1 MARATTMTKTRT
13 GQNETI
19 SVPVLTY
26 TDALPRDDLR
36 DIHPSERHM
45 DPTRQWSSPQP
56 GVADG
61 QPKEKP
67 GVSAIFDF
75 QLTAPPEELTPTSAR
90 PNRSP
95 VGSHTIGVALGSPG
109 LVDSQ
114 EVLPSPR
121 FNSGVFNEGS
131 EQTRKSSK
139 WKKIGGL
146 FRAKN
151 TLTSPA
157 TPPTPPKD
165 GGPKDKSNTNKV
177 AEKEDASEEW
187 PKIEVEPKVGNHIS
201 PKRSRKFS
209 ISGRKD
215 SKDKG
220 VASPMLNVNIP
231 DVQMERYSVM
241 FSNVMNKNHKPSLLA
256 RRSKTLDN
264 LRVPSAQ
271 DFLTAKLP
279 PVPRRRATSP
289 SHTRSSFTLF
299 PAAQPPKAA
308 QALGTQ
314 NFSRGPSPLLRSNTL
329 PVSPK
334 ASPSV
339 RDLPRPPNNNSL
351 SSFGS
356 PVIPK
361 LVSGGSNTPVS
372 ANSYRREDKPLP
384 PIKPEPPVA
393 RSRTVS
399 PQVQLPQPR
408 RTQSDRN
415 IKSANQATPPE
426 RSTTEPIRS
435 VRPNLKVQTELRG
448 PPTPAKDRIIP
459 KSASALSA
467 KITPRKQSSRIMSPA
482 LVQSPMEI
490 KSSPAKEIKS
500 SPAKVLQP
508 VVTEREISSPISK
521 PRKKASKI
529 EVSTARSISVSKGKR
544 QMLVPIGT
552 RVERLIPNERFIERR
567 AMTPTITGVQ
577 YGHRHGISQELQI
590 ESM

>member
-1 MARATTMTKTRT
+1 MARATTMTRTRT
-13 GQNETI
+13 VQNETI

-36 DIHPSERHM
+36 DINPSERQVDH
-45 DPTRQWSSPQP
+45 TRQANFPRTR
-56 GVADG
+56 VADG
-61 QPKEKP
+61 QSKELGASPK
-67 GVSAIFDF
+67 FDF
-75 QLTAPPEELTPTSAR
+75 QLTAPLDELTPTSAR
-90 PNRSP
+90 SFRSP

-109 LVDSQ
+109 LMRPQD
-114 EVLPSPR
+114 ELPPPR
-121 FNSGVFNEGS
+121 FNTGVFNEGS
-131 EQTRKSSK
+131 EHPRKSSK

-151 TLTSPA
+151 AMTSP
-157 TPPTPPKD
+157 TNSPPTPPKD
-165 GGPKDKSNTNKV
+165 VGPKDRPNTSK
-177 AEKEDASEEW
+177 AARKEDVSEEW
-187 PKIEVEPKVGNHIS
+187 PKIEVEPQVGHNIS

-215 SKDKG
+215 SRDKG
-220 VASPMLNVNIP
+220 VASPMLDVNIP

-271 DFLTAKLP
+271 DFLTAKIP
-279 PVPRRRATSP
+279 PVPQRRATSP
-289 SHTRSSFTLF
+289 SHPRSSFTLF
-299 PAAQPPKAA
+299 PAAQPSKAP
-308 QALGTQ
+308 QGLGAQ

-334 ASPSV
+334 ASPSP
-339 RDLPRPPNNNSL
+339 RDLPLPPNNNSL
-351 SSFGS
+351 SSFES

-361 LVSGGSNTPVS
+361 LFSGGSNTPVS

-384 PIKPEPPVA
+384 AIKPEPPVA

-399 PQVQLPQPR
+399 PQVHVPQPR

-415 IKSANQATPPE
+415 IKSGNQVAQPE

-435 VRPNLKVQTELRG
+435 IKPNLKVQTQLRG
-448 PPTPAKDRIIP
+448 PPTPAKDRVTP

-467 KITPRKQSSRIMSPA
+467 MTTREHVSRIMSPA

-490 KSSPAKEIKS
+490 RSAPAKEIKS

-508 VVTEREISSPISK
+508 VVTEREVSSPVSK
-521 PRKKASKI
+521 PRKKISKI

-544 QMLVPIGT
+544 QILVPIGT
-552 RVERLIPNERFIERR
+552 RMEQLNPNERLVERR
-567 AMTPTITGVQ
+567 AMTPTIMDVQ